1 MEVRSDIYE
10 TIIDFVKRS
19 KAEKLECEAVLKHK
33 IDTQIFTELLQYFT
47 SSNNF
52 KRLVYADNTE
62 DSLDIIAKIDG
73 KNVRTSLLGSEAIKT
88 YCVSGGDI
96 PDNSEMITKTQ
107 AAPHISLSD
116 YYFRVNL
123 KSEQPIELGD
133 DKAKYVK
140 ELKQSPKVFRLK
152 RRFSFTD
159 TANNFRF
166 DLTIVKSNGMNP
178 VKSFLKSNV
187 MQAQEMYEVEVEYL
201 NTDIADKVAA
211 ESLLKYML
219 VVLRV
224 VFKTKSVIKQSESH
238 TVMINYLRLVN
249 PEFLSRV
256 SKKYPNSG
264 TSEMITDLLRS
275 PNKIFF
281 SYNPVTLELQNINTE
296 DIVQNDNV
304 LGEEANYSVT
314 EKADGE
320 RNILFVADNEKVYLI
335 NNRFFIIDTG
345 FTSNK
350 VNTLI
355 DGELIRKDKNGN
367 DYNVFMCFDMYFD
380 KGKDVR
386 DLPFISPEYKK
397 KTAADRYNLL
407 RENIKSLSG
416 NSIFKVDVKKFFT
429 RDRDVKKGAKISGK
443 NLLQVA
449 DEYIWKERNILFSY
463 NIDGLIFQPT
473 KLGVGAIYQNEVM
486 EYRFGG
492 SWNKVY
498 KWKPPEENTIDMMI
512 EYKITEKALIDGFVT
527 CKLFVNDN
535 TKMQNIDP
543 LNIANGIYD
552 VDVDV
557 NVNVSNSMR
566 QFRECRL
573 PLKDGNVVSGKDEII
588 TDRDIVEFAYNDDDS
603 IDELHKWIPNKIRK
617 DKTELYKK
625 TRKIDGTANSYMTAM
640 NVWKSIKNPVTSLMI
655 TGKQKV
661 TNEIANYDDD
671 IYSMRNVDRFRIQ
684 MKPLMN
690 FHNEYV
696 KNRHLI
702 GRFKS
707 KRFSLFDMGCG
718 KGSDM
723 AKYIDRGQT
732 TGFKLVVGAD
742 QSFDSILGASDS
754 AWSRYL
760 TNITSVEKFKQFNP
774 KKNPMIFIQLNGK
787 KKWDGDY
794 FKTIN
799 NDKLRFMTQVLW
811 DINVPDNIP
820 EYNTPFVKQYIGQVK
835 TGFDVVNCQFAI
847 HYFFENA
854 EILDT
859 FCKNIN
865 SVLKVGGYFIGTC
878 FDGDRVNGV
887 FQAEK
892 KDTVIR
898 QKNNNV
904 MWMIRKKYTDKDPMI
919 GRKIDV
925 FVESINQVVE
935 EYLVYFDI
943 LKAKLKEFNI
953 DVLSQ
958 EEMKA
963 FELSTSH
970 GSFDKIYN
978 DNVDDP
984 NFKDKMDDTMKEY
997 SFLNEWFIFKKN

>member
-1 MEVRSDIYE
+1 MEVRSDIFN
-10 TIIDFVKRS
+10 TISDYVKRS

-33 IDTQIFTELLQYFT
+33 IDTQTFTELLQYF
-47 SSNNF
+47 SSSDNF
-52 KRLVYADNTE
+52 KRHVYADNTD
-62 DSLDIIAKIDG
+62 DSLDIIAKINE
-73 KNVRTSLLGSEAIKT
+73 KNVRTTLLGSEVIKT
-88 YCVSGGDI
+88 YCISGDI
-96 PDNSEMITKTQ
+96 PDESEMITKTVM
-107 AAPHISLSD
+107 ADHISLSD

-123 KSEQPIELGD
+123 KSEKPVED
-133 DKAKYVK
+133 RATYVN
-140 ELKQSPKVFRLK
+140 ELKKSLKVFRLK
-152 RRFSFTD
+152 RRFSFMD
-159 TANNFRF
+159 TSNNFRF
-166 DLTIVKSNGMNP
+166 DMTIVKSNGMNP
-178 VKSFLKSNV
+178 VKSFIKSNV
-187 MQAQEMYEVEVEYL
+187 MKAHETYEVEVEYL
-201 NTDIADKVAA
+201 NTAITDKAA
-211 ESLLKYML
+211 TEQLLKYML

-238 TVMINYLRLVN
+238 AIMLNYLKLVN
-249 PEFLSRV
+249 NDYLSNIT
-256 SKKYPNSG
+256 KKYNK
-264 TSEMITDLLRS
+264 TSDLVTELLKS

-281 SYNPVTLELQNINTE
+281 AYNPVTLELQNINTD

-304 LGEEANYSVT
+304 LSEDANYSVT

-320 RNILFVADNEKVYLI
+320 RNILFVADNNKVYLI
-335 NNRFFIIDTG
+335 NNRFSIIDTG
-345 FTSNK
+345 LTSTRE
-350 VNTLI
+350 NTLI
-355 DGELIRKDKNGN
+355 DGELIRTDKSGN
-367 DYNVFMCFDMYFD
+367 DYNVFMCFDMYYD
-380 KGKDVR
+380 KGTDIR
-386 DLPFISPEYKK
+386 GLPFISPEYKK
-397 KTAADRYNLL
+397 VDDDRYNLL
-407 RENIKSLSG
+407 RKNIESLKG
-416 NSIFKVDVKKFFT
+416 DSIFKVDVKKFFT
-429 RDRDVKKGAKISGK
+429 RDRDVKKRAKITGK

-449 DEYIWKERNILFSY
+449 DEYIWNNRNIMFPY

-473 KLGVGAIYQNEVM
+473 KLGVGAIYQNEVI

-498 KWKPPEENTIDMMI
+498 KWKPPDENTIDMLI
-512 EYKITEKALIDGFVT
+512 EYKITDKALIDGFVA
-527 CKLFVNDN
+527 CKLYVNDN

-543 LNIANGIYD
+543 LNIANGIYE
-552 VDVDV
+552 VELASSATG
-557 NVNVSNSMR
+557 NMR
-566 QFRECRL
+566 QFRECKL
-573 PLKDGNVVSGKDEII
+573 PLKDGNVVSHKYEVI
-588 TDRDIVEFAYNDDDS
+588 TDRDIVEFSYNDDDAV
-603 IDELHKWIPNKIRK
+603 DELHKWIPNKIRK

-625 TRKIDGTANSYMTAM
+625 TKRIDGTANSYMVAM
-640 NVWKSIKNPVTSLMI
+640 NVWKSIKNPVTDKMI
-655 TGKQKV
+655 TGNKNV
-661 TNEIANYDDD
+661 TDAMAHYDNDV
-671 IYSMRNVDRFRIQ
+671 YSMRNVDRFRIQ

-707 KRFSLFDMGCG
+707 KRFSLFDIGCG

-723 AKYIDRGQT
+723 AKYVDRGHT

-742 QSFDSILGASDS
+742 HSFDSILGASDS

-760 TNITSVEKFKQFNP
+760 MNITNNERYKQFNP
-774 KKNPMIFIQLNGK
+774 KKNPMMFIQLNGK
-787 KKWDGDY
+787 KKWDDDY
-794 FKTIN
+794 FKTIT

-811 DINVPDNIP
+811 DTNVPENIP

-854 EILDT
+854 ETLDT

-878 FDGDRVNGV
+878 FDGDRVNNV
-887 FQAEK
+887 FEVEK

-904 MWMIRKKYTDKDPMI
+904 MWMIRKKYAAKDPKI

-943 LKAKLKEFNI
+943 LKEKLKEFNI
-953 DVLSQ
+953 EVLSK
-958 EEMKA
+958 EELKK

-970 GSFDKIYN
+970 GSFDKIYR
-978 DNVDDP
+978 DNVDDV

-997 SFLNEWFIFKKN
+997 SFLNEWFIFKKK

>member
-1 MEVRSDIYE
+1 MEVRSDIFD
-10 TIIDFVKRS
+10 TIIDYVKRS

-33 IDTQIFTELLQYFT
+33 IDTQKFTELLQYFN
-47 SSNNF
+47 SSKNF
-52 KRLVYADNTE
+52 KRYVYPDNTE

-73 KNVRTSLLGSEAIKT
+73 NNIRTTLLSSEAIKT
-88 YCVSGGDI
+88 YCVSGEI

-107 AAPHISLSD
+107 MAQHTSLSD

-123 KSEQPIELGD
+123 KSEQPIVD
-133 DKAKYVK
+133 DKAKYIK
-140 ELKQSPKVFRLK
+140 ELKQSLKVFRLK
-152 RRFSFTD
+152 RRFSFID
-159 TANNFRF
+159 SANNFRI

-178 VKSFLKSNV
+178 VKSFLRSNV
-187 MQAQEMYEVEVEYL
+187 MQAQEMYEVEIEYL
-201 NTDIADKVAA
+201 NTDIADKACV
-211 ESLLKYML
+211 EQLLKYML

-224 VFKTKSVIKQSESH
+224 VFNTKSVIKQSESH

-256 SKKYPNSG
+256 SKKYSG
-264 TSEMITDLLRS
+264 TAEMITELLRF

-281 SYNPVTLELQNINTE
+281 SYNPVTLELQNINTD

-304 LGEEANYSVT
+304 LSDEANYSVT

-320 RNILFVADNEKVYLI
+320 RNILFIADNQKVYLI

-345 FTSNK
+345 FTSTR

-355 DGELIRKDKNGN
+355 DGELIRKDKSGN

-386 DLPFISPEYKK
+386 ELQFISQEYKK
-397 KTAADRYNLL
+397 TADDRYNLL

-429 RDRDVKKGAKISGK
+429 RDRDVKKRAKIAGK
-443 NLLQVA
+443 NLLQIA
-449 DEYIWKERNILFSY
+449 NEYIWKERNILFPY

-473 KLGVGAIYQNEVM
+473 KLGVGAIYQNEVI

-498 KWKPPEENTIDMMI
+498 KWKPPEDNTIDMMI
-512 EYKITEKALIDGFVT
+512 EFKITDKAMIDGFVS
-527 CKLFVNDN
+527 CKLYVNDN

-543 LNIANGIYD
+543 LNIANGIYEIEMSGS
-552 VDVDV
+552 
-557 NVNVSNSMR
+557 NNSMR
-566 QFRECRL
+566 QFRECKL
-573 PLKDGNVVSGKDEII
+573 PLKDGNIISGKDEII
-588 TDRDIVEFAYNDDDS
+588 SDRDIVEFAYNDDDS
-603 IDELHKWIPNKIRK
+603 VDELHKWIPNKIRK

-640 NVWKSIKNPVTSLMI
+640 NVWKSIKNPVTDAMI
-655 TGKQKV
+655 TGEKQV

-671 IYSMRNVDRFRIQ
+671 IYSMRNVDRLRFQ

-707 KRFSLFDMGCG
+707 KRFSLFDIGCG

-723 AKYIDRGQT
+723 AKYVDRGQT

-760 TNITSVEKFKQFNP
+760 TNITNVEKYKQFNP

-787 KKWDGDY
+787 KKWNGDY
-794 FKTIN
+794 FKTLN

-811 DINVPDNIP
+811 DMNVPDNIP

-835 TGFDVVNCQFAI
+835 KGFDVVNCQFAI

-854 EILDT
+854 ETLDT

-887 FQAEK
+887 FEAEK

-925 FVESINQVVE
+925 FVESINQVLE

-953 DVLSQ
+953 NVLSE
-958 EEMKA
+958 EEMKE
-963 FELSTSH
+963 FELSASH